1 MTLPTA
7 RRRLIEGLVRRSDVA
22 PVDRTTSMVV
32 DYARGATLDAI
43 GKKWGV
49 TREAVRQII
58 NGKSEVTVPELKEYR
73 RIVAQEERSLL
84 RAGLRAW
91 SESNRG
97 VGLEVAAREFGV
109 AAEQVAEL
117 LGKRADLHR
126 ANPRRRTTAM
136 RATEEELLDLL
147 RQFHAETGQTTAA
160 GYTAW
165 TRTRGVPGHQ
175 TVAIRFGRW
184 NAALAAAGIRQ
195 AEPVPRES
203 KYTADDLW
211 AAAIEAFSAPD
222 GPVTHLE
229 FVAWLQEREGM
240 PSDALIRNR
249 LDVSFENLRH
259 TALRMAATRELIPGV
274 TGGVFE
280 RRQWKAKTDEGD
292 DAASAIDV
300 VRRAIEDL
308 GPTLSSGRYSAW
320 AKEHRRPSATTLQR
334 RAGLQWGDL
343 VAAAGGVPNARKNTG
358 CSDEQLTEWMRR
370 FLTETGSSSST
381 LYTSWQAA
389 NGAPSYITVATR
401 FGGWPQAVAAA
412 RS

>member
-1 MTLPTA
+1 M
-7 RRRLIEGLVRRSDVA
+7 
-22 PVDRTTSMVV
+22 
-32 DYARGATLDAI
+32 
-43 GKKWGV
+43 
-49 TREAVRQII
+49 
-58 NGKSEVTVPELKEYR
+58 
-73 RIVAQEERSLL
+73 
-84 RAGLRAW
+84 
-91 SESNRG
+91 
-97 VGLEVAAREFGV
+97 
-109 AAEQVAEL
+109 
-117 LGKRADLHR
+117 
-126 ANPRRRTTAM
+126 
-136 RATEEELLDLL
+136 
-147 RQFHAETGQTTAA
+147 
-160 GYTAW
+160 
-165 TRTRGVPGHQ
+165 
-175 TVAIRFGRW
+175 
-184 NAALAAAGIRQ
+184 
-195 AEPVPRES
+195 
-203 KYTADDLW
+203 
-211 AAAIEAFSAPD
+211 EAFSAPD

-249 LDVSFENLRH
+249 LDVSFENLRR
-259 TALRMAATRELIPGV
+259 TALRMATTRELIPGV

-320 AKEHRRPSATTLQR
+320 AKEHRCPSATTLQR

-343 VAAAGGVPNARKNTG
+343 VAAAGGLPNARKNTG
-358 CSDEQLTEWMRR
+358 YSDEQLTEWMRR

-389 NGAPSYITVATR
+389 NGAPSHITVTTR